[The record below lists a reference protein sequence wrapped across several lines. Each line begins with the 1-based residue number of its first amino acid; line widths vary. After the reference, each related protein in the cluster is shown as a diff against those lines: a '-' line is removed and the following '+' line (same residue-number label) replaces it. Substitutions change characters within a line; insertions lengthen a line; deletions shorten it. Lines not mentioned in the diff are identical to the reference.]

1 MKTLMSLVSASAIF
15 ATLAFAETP
24 VQNQDQVQN
33 KVQNEIQNR
42 FRAMS
47 TDELLEK
54 RGTMTSQQEREQLHN
69 ELMTR
74 EQKMTKEQKEK
85 FNKRPPENRVPK
97 GMGQGGGM
105 GSGGGMGGGKGG
117 R

>member
-1 MKTLMSLVSASAIF
+1 MKTLMSLVSASAILT
-15 ATLAFAETP
+15 TLAFAETP
-24 VQNQDQVQN
+24 VQNQEQVQN

-42 FRAMS
+42 FRTMS

-85 FNKRPPENRVPK
+85 FNKRPPENRIPK
-97 GMGQGGGM
+97 GMGQGGGA
-105 GSGGGMGGGKGG
+105 GGGKGG

>member
-1 MKTLMSLVSASAIF
+1 MKTLIRLVSASAIL
-15 ATLAFAETP
+15 ATLAFADTP
-24 VQNQDQVQN
+24 VQNQEQVQN
-33 KVQNEIQNR
+33 KVQNEVQNR
-42 FRAMS
+42 FKNMK

-85 FNKRPPENRVPK
+85 FNKRPPENRIPK

-105 GSGGGMGGGKGG
+105 GGGKGG